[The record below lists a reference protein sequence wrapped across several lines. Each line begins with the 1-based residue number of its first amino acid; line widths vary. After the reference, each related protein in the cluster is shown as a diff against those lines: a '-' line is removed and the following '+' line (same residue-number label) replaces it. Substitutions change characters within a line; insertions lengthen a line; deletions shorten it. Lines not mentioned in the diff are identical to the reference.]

1 MLKILS
7 HIKKSTMTT
16 SFIFNASLGNY
27 FSSYKYME
35 SNLPIVI
42 YGTTFCGPC
51 NKAKKYL

>member
-16 SFIFNASLGNY
+16 KFIFNASLGNY
-27 FSSYKYME
+27 FGSYKYME